1 MRNRLMLLLGLL
13 VALCAPITPSQSTDS
28 DEAAIRTAR
37 RQMSESLSKREFAAI
52 GQHLTDN
59 VSITGPVW
67 RTVGREQVLK
77 AYSALLTQRPDLIW
91 SYEPQEIRINRDW
104 WFASESGVWRETWGE
119 TDGLTDLRGSYMA
132 LWRRAEGRWLLD
144 AQVFIPLAC
153 TGSGY
158 CRPRR

>member
-1 MRNRLMLLLGLL
+1 MRNRLTLLIALL
-13 VALCAPITPSQSTDS
+13 VVSCAPVTPALSTDS
-28 DEAAIRTAR
+28 DAAAIRNAR

-67 RTVGREQVLK
+67 RTVGREHVLG
-77 AYSALLTQRPDLIW
+77 AYSGLMTRRPDLVW
-91 SYEPQEIRINRDW
+91 TYEPQEIRINRDW
-104 WFASESGVWRETWGE
+104 SFASESGTWRETWGE
-119 TDGLTDLRGSYMA
+119 SDGLTDLRGSYMA

-158 CRPRR
+158 CSPRR